1 LFLND
6 VYLHHVTIDQH
17 KKAIQAFLRSGKL
30 ICVGKYS
37 SISKLETLSFS
48 KLSPFS
54 PTALECAL
62 YRCQFS
68 PPPPRQQH
76 SVLSMPLSRCFAN
89 ECNYRGNN
97 KRLLL
102 WLKPR
107 ESLNVPLEKPWQQ
120 PWTGCQQ
127 DWCAIF
133 AHKGQQSTQHA
144 GIACPSCPVSPL
156 MIKTSSIHQ
165 RIDSFKC

>member
-1 LFLND
+1 LND

-17 KKAIQAFLRSGKL
+17 KKAIQAFLRTGKL

-89 ECNYRGNN
+89 ECNA
-97 KRLLL
+97 KL
-102 WLKPR
+102 
-107 ESLNVPLEKPWQQ
+107 VTQQ
-120 PWTGCQQ
+120 IAENQYSDIKKVSKNT
-127 DWCAIF
+127 IYLF
-133 AHKGQQSTQHA
+133 LFQS
-144 GIACPSCPVSPL
+144 S
-156 MIKTSSIHQ
+156 
-165 RIDSFKC
+165 